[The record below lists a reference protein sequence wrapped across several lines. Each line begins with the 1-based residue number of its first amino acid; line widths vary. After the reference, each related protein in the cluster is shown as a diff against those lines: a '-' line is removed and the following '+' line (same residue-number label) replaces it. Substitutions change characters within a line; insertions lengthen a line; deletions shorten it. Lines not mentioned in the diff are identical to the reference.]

1 MLMSNLLVPNSHE
14 HLDNFKSFL
23 ETKTPFSFI
32 RFSDGEIEIIRNRY
46 LEIGGGKTVFRG
58 REFKNSFPDFDAKK
72 FDPRI
77 HQNIR
82 KDLLSSA
89 LLRDKKFYKGIPTL
103 HNDAIKDREFLL
115 RLNGGFELNM
125 TFSDLFLNSN
135 YLRYRKEIVPLFE
148 KFEDIFVIAN
158 YRAKPID
165 ILQKAHHI
173 HIPDNFFA
181 KYDNVINEVY
191 GQIENIPDGSLVLSS
206 ASSLSNILGH
216 KLFLKNSSI
225 TFLDIGTSINDLLSL
240 SHNTRAYHN
249 EEKSFF
255 QKIFYRNKKGYEI
268 IW

>member
-1 MLMSNLLVPNSHE
+1 MSQVIVPDAAM
-14 HLDNFKSFL
+14 HLDNFISLLKS
-23 ETKTPFSFI
+23 KTPFSFV
-32 RFSDGEIEIIRNRY
+32 RFSDGEIEILRNRY

-58 REFKNSFPDFDAKK
+58 REFKNSFPDFDAKR

-89 LLRDKKFYKGIPTL
+89 LFREKNFYKGIPTS

-115 RLNGGFELNM
+115 RLNGGFDANM

-135 YLRYRKEIVPLFE
+135 YRKYRDEIVPLFE
-148 KFEDIFVIAN
+148 LYENIYVIAN
-158 YRAKPID
+158 YRAKPMG
-165 ILQKAHHI
+165 ILKKADHI

-181 KYDNVINEVY
+181 TYDNVISEVY
-191 GQIENIPDGSLVLSS
+191 EQLENIPDGSLVLSS

-216 KLFLKNSSI
+216 RLFMKNSSI
-225 TFLDIGTSINDLLSL
+225 TFLDIGTSINDLFSL
-240 SHNTRAYHN
+240 SHNTRAYHS

-255 QKIFYRNKKGYEI
+255 QKMFYRTKKGYEI
-268 IW
+268 KW

>member
-1 MLMSNLLVPNSHE
+1 MSNNILVPNAHE

-23 ETKTPFSFI
+23 EAKSPFSFV
-32 RFSDGEIEIIRNRY
+32 RFSDGEIEILRNRY

-58 REFKNSFPDFDAKK
+58 REFKNSFPNFDAKK

-89 LLRDKKFYKGIPTL
+89 LFRDKKFFKGIPTS
-103 HNDAIKDREFLL
+103 HNDAIKDKEFLL

-148 KFEDIFVIAN
+148 NFENIYVIAN
-158 YRAKPID
+158 YRAKPIG

-181 KYDNVINEVY
+181 TYDDVIKEVY
-191 GQIENIPDGSLVLSS
+191 EQIENIPNGSLVLSS

-216 KLFLKNSSI
+216 RLFLKNYSI
-225 TFLDIGTSINDLLSL
+225 IFLDIGTSINDLLSL
-240 SHNTRAYHN
+240 SHNTRAYHS
-249 EEKSFF
+249 EEKLFF
-255 QKIFYRNKKGYEI
+255 QKIFYRHKKGYEI
-268 IW
+268 KW

>member
-1 MLMSNLLVPNSHE
+1 MAQTIIPNAVE
-14 HLDNFKSFL
+14 HLDNFIKL
-23 ETKTPFSFI
+23 LKEKKPFSFV
-32 RFSDGEIEIIRNRY
+32 RFSDGEIEILRNRY
-46 LEIGGGKTVFRG
+46 LEIGGGKTLFRG

-89 LLRDKKFYKGIPTL
+89 LFREKNFYKGIPTA
-103 HNDAIKDREFLL
+103 HNNAIKDREFLL
-115 RLNGGFELNM
+115 RLNGGFDTNM

-135 YLRYRKEIVPLFE
+135 YRKYRDEVVPLFE
-148 KFEDIFVIAN
+148 AFENIYVIAN
-158 YRAKPID
+158 YRAKPIG
-165 ILQKAHHI
+165 ILEKATHS

-181 KYDNVINEVY
+181 TYDNVVKDVFE
-191 GQIENIPDGSLVLSS
+191 QIKNLPDGSLILSS
-206 ASSLSNILGH
+206 ASSLSNILGFW
-216 KLFLKNSSI
+216 LYQQNPTI

-255 QKIFYRNKKGYEI
+255 QRIFYRSKKGYEI
-268 IW
+268 KW